1 MGYVYFLI
9 ETILLPLPLVSSVIL
24 VQSTSL
30 GLTFLISATMRPS
43 IGSCGQEL
51 KEAAASVFRGH
62 HHILISCLGVILA
75 SQMLSFCNNIKML
88 ILFIICKL
96 LREVKLY
103 TIILA
108 EPHYPFLFSLHWC
121 SWKLYP
127 FSCVSE
133 LLAPS
138 FTTLLAS
145 YSQIQSVFSLWKFV
159 PCALVISILLI
170 YVMNFY
176 SPLKSQMWLSM

>member
-9 ETILLPLPLVSSVIL
+9 KTILLPLPLVSSVIL

-30 GLTFLISATMRPS
+30 GLTFLIPATMRPS

-51 KEAAASVFRGH
+51 KEAVASVFRGH

-75 SQMLSFCNNIKML
+75 SQKLSFCINIKML

-96 LREVKLY
+96 LYEVKPY

-108 EPHYPFLFSLHWC
+108 EPHYPFLFYLHIC
-121 SWKLYP
+121 HV
-127 FSCVSE
+127 C
-133 LLAPS
+133 
-138 FTTLLAS
+138 
-145 YSQIQSVFSLWKFV
+145 
-159 PCALVISILLI
+159 ISIRKYVLI
-170 YVMNFY
+170 YKNKVT
-176 SPLKSQMWLSM
+176 LSGEEISLILI